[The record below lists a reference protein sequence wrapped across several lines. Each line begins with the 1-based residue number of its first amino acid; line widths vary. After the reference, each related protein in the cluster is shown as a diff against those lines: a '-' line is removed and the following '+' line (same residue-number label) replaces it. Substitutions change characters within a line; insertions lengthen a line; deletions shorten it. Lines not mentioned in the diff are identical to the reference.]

1 MKAFFCRTCPLLVLV
16 FACVAHA
23 DDEPEADLPAG
34 SQPEYGVM
42 PMASEGSDKRLE
54 KRLSMQQRPKYDRRS
69 ARPKAVLGL
78 LGGVA
83 LFVGDDADRD
93 IVRPGGGFAVSAGA
107 DLGYFAPELSF
118 GYMAV
123 PLEEPGISREPL
135 QRLALEM
142 GGRLQFPNNTPVVP
156 YLGAA
161 FAVQWWKFNAFPP
174 NCVSFFACST
184 GNDFRFAPGMSF
196 RTGLTISFS
205 RSVSF
210 DVGLRYGMTFQGNN
224 AFPTTRHWLEPSFGF
239 RFWI

>member
-1 MKAFFCRTCPLLVLV
+1 MKSFLCIGPLLCFLL
-16 FACVAHA
+16 AGVASA
-23 DDEPEADLPAG
+23 DDDLPQG
-34 SQPEYGVM
+34 SEPAYGVM

-83 LFVGDDADRD
+83 LFVGDDANRD
-93 IVRPGGGFAVSAGA
+93 VVRPGGGFSVSAGA

-123 PLEEPGISREPL
+123 PLEEQLISREPL
-135 QRLALEM
+135 QRLALEI

-161 FAVQWWKFNAFPP
+161 FASQWWKFDAPP
-174 NCVSFFACST
+174 AACGTFFACST
-184 GNDFRFAPGMSF
+184 GSGFRFAPGMSF

-210 DVGLRYGMTFQGNN
+210 DLGLRYGLTFEGNG